1 MQTSVIAPRPAH
13 RRPFR
18 PASRLKLAAALLAVL
33 PLAGCGTLKGLAIH
47 AVMDEAKLPP
57 NQIERDLVYGPG
69 TSAHPRQ
76 KLDLFRPEGSGWPL
90 LVFVHGGSW
99 VEGDK
104 ALAVGSFDPYQNI
117 GRFYATRGVGVAVL
131 NYRLQPEV
139 TWREQVEDVAAAIA
153 YLAKILPE
161 RGGDA
166 GRIFLLGHSAGSQ
179 LITYVA
185 IAPWLEEKRGGVPI
199 CGVVPVSG
207 AGYDLADPETY
218 RLGALPE
225 FYEKTFRAGQP
236 DGVWQK
242 EASAITYLHPGL
254 PPFLLFYG
262 EKEWPSLHHQNRLL
276 EAALTKAGGKVELDV
291 IPGLSHQR
299 MALAISDEKKPVA
312 NTILRFLGSQTCAR

>member
-1 MQTSVIAPRPAH
+1 MESAIVPRSA
-13 RRPFR
+13 RRPSSR
-18 PASRLKLAAALLAVL
+18 PASRLAFAAALLAAL

-57 NQIERDLVYGPG
+57 GQIERDLSYGG
-69 TSAHPRQ
+69 AAAHPRQ

-104 ALAVGSFDPYQNI
+104 ALKVGSFDPYQNI

-179 LITYVA
+179 LITYAA
-185 IAPWLEEKRGGVPI
+185 IAPWLEEKRGGVAI

-218 RLGALPE
+218 RLGARPE

-236 DGVWQK
+236 DGIWQK
-242 EASAITYLHPGL
+242 EASAVTYLRPGL

-276 EAALTKAGGKVELDV
+276 EQALEKAGGEVELEV

-299 MALAISDEKKPVA
+299 MALAISDEKKPVPDA
-312 NTILRFLGSQTCAR
+312 ILRFLGNQTCPR